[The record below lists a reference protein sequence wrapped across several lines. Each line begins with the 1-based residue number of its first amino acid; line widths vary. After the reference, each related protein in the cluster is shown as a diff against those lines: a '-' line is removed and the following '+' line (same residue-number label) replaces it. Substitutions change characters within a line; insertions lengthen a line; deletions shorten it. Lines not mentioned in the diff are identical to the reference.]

1 MVRPVLADVI
11 FFATL
16 LAVVTR
22 PKKLLE
28 AHAAIGGALLM
39 VVSFIIPL
47 HTALQAVLVQWNV
60 FLFFFGMM
68 VIAAIADAAGF
79 FDWAGIL
86 AATLAQGSGRRLLL
100 NVFLLGTVVTTFL
113 SNDATALILTPVVYA
128 VVTRLGLPV
137 LPYLFATTFIADT
150 ASMTLPISNP
160 INILMVGRLKPPGG
174 TYESHLLLASL
185 LVIAINAAVFAAVF
199 RRSTGQRFSFD
210 WRGALKDA
218 VPDRPFFHAVGLGL
232 ALIAGLYIIASAAG
246 WPLGL
251 VATGGGLGLAGI
263 ARLHGRLAIGRIREH
278 VSGSLFLFI
287 AGLFILV
294 KGVEGTGLTTTL
306 VAGLSQ
312 LVRSPTTAAFT
323 GVLGTAIGAN
333 LINNVP
339 MMLVVLSG
347 LPGAH
352 LAMSAQQPFAFGA
365 LIGADLGPNLTP
377 VGSLSTMLWLLIV
390 RRRGIDVSTRDYLQL
405 GLLVTPGMLLAAAII
420 LALTFR

>member
-1 MVRPVLADVI
+1 MVRPYLADVI
-11 FFATL
+11 FFATM

-22 PKKLLE
+22 PKKLSE
-28 AHAAIGGALLM
+28 AHAAIGGALLL
-39 VVSFIIPL
+39 VVTFIIPL
-47 HTALQAVLVQWNV
+47 NTALQAVLIQWNV

-68 VIAAIADAAGF
+68 VIAAIADSAGF

-86 AATLAQGSGRRLLL
+86 AATLARGSGRRLLL
-100 NVFLLGTVVTTFL
+100 NIFLLGTVVTTFL
-113 SNDATALILTPVVYA
+113 SNNATALILTPVVYA
-128 VVTRLGLPV
+128 VVTRLGLPA
-137 LPYLFATTFIADT
+137 LPFLFATTFIADT
-150 ASMTLPISNP
+150 ASMTLPIGNP
-160 INILMVGRLKPPGG
+160 INILIVERLKPPGG

-185 LVIAINAAVFAAVF
+185 LVIAINAGVFAIVF
-199 RRSTGQRFSFD
+199 RRTTRQRFSFD
-210 WRGALKDA
+210 WRVALQEV

-232 ALIAGLYIIASAAG
+232 AVIAGLYIVASMAG

-263 ARLHGRLAIGRIREH
+263 ARLHGRLAIRRIRQH
-278 VSGSLFLFI
+278 FSGSLFVFI

-294 KGVEGTGLTTTL
+294 KGVEDAGLTTSL
-306 VAGLSQ
+306 ISGLSQ
-312 LVRSPTTAAFT
+312 WVRSPVTAAFT

-339 MMLVVLSG
+339 MMLLVLSG
-347 LPGAH
+347 MPGAH
-352 LAMSAQQPFAFGA
+352 LAMNAQQPFAFGA

-390 RRRGIDVSTRDYLQL
+390 RRRGIDVSTLDYLRV